1 MPKFETKLILAPM
14 AGFTDQPFRRLARAL
29 GADEVVTELVSAN
42 ALVRDHPKT
51 YTMIELAEDERPAS
65 IQIFGADPAIM
76 ADAAQRVEAMRPE
89 FIDINMGCP
98 VKKIVKTG
106 AGAALLENPKLAVKI
121 VKAVVDAVET
131 PVSVKIRTGKNAES
145 KTGLEIARLSADAG
159 MRRISVHARSLADG
173 FSGPVDYESVASL
186 KKELQVEVIG
196 NGGIYTHDDARR
208 WIERTGCDGLMIGRG
223 AVGHPSIFR
232 AIKNGEDTLPHESE
246 ETVIKHIEWM
256 EAFYAGRRVVGL
268 MRGHLIRYSKGLPE
282 ARRFRNMV
290 CQAETFGGMAEI
302 VKEFFGKTVQHTV

>member
-106 AGAALLENPKLAVKI
+106 AGAALLENPKLA
-121 VKAVVDAVET
+121 
-131 PVSVKIRTGKNAES
+131 
-145 KTGLEIARLSADAG
+145 
-159 MRRISVHARSLADG
+159 
-173 FSGPVDYESVASL
+173 
-186 KKELQVEVIG
+186 
-196 NGGIYTHDDARR
+196 
-208 WIERTGCDGLMIGRG
+208 
-223 AVGHPSIFR
+223 
-232 AIKNGEDTLPHESE
+232 
-246 ETVIKHIEWM
+246 
-256 EAFYAGRRVVGL
+256 
-268 MRGHLIRYSKGLPE
+268 
-282 ARRFRNMV
+282 
-290 CQAETFGGMAEI
+290 
-302 VKEFFGKTVQHTV
+302 